1 MSSIWG
7 ALCLQFGGHFVLS
20 GGGIL
25 SWGRFDLQSCAQRSA
40 YEYCH
45 LIRFAK
51 DPKLCHFMV
60 RNGEKE
66 GPFSWYSC
74 LFTRDLF

>member
-1 MSSIWG
+1 MSYLVG
-7 ALCLQFGGHFVLS
+7 AFCL
-20 GGGIL
+20 GGIL
-25 SWGRFDLQSCAQRSA
+25 TDNRAQRPA

-51 DPKLCHFMV
+51 DPKICHFMV

-66 GPFSWYSC
+66 GPFSWCSC
-74 LFTRDLF
+74 LFTSDLF